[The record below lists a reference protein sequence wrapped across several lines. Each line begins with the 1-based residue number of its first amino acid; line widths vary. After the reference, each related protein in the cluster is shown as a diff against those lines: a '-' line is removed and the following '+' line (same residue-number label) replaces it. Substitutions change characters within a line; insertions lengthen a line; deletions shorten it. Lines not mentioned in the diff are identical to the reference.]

1 MRPKLGRPNIARY
14 SNRFSVPTARS
25 DAPLSVTWMGVA
37 TLLVD
42 DGSSA
47 LMTDGYFSRP
57 GLARVA
63 AGKVS
68 PSAER
73 VDGCLAR
80 ANVSR
85 LTAVIPVHT
94 HIDHAMDSA
103 LVADRTGAQLVGG
116 ESAANVVLVLAKLC
130 DDEGLFEAAGA
141 AMARAS
147 AESHRLL
154 RQVFAVSAAITAALC
169 LDATVVLLTP
179 VVLATVRRLRTPVRP
194 YAYATAHLANA
205 ASLLLPVSNLTNLLA
220 YHGAGISFTKFTLL
234 MALPWLSAVAAV
246 YVVFRWFF
254 ARDLRVV
261 PDRQQL
267 KPAPRLPMFVLV
279 VVALTLGGFAVA
291 ESVGLAPTWAALAG
305 AAVLALRSLRRGHT
319 SVLRIARAVNVS
331 FLVFVLALG
340 VVVHAVM
347 LNGMA
352 ARMSAVLP
360 TGSGLPALLGIAALA
375 AVLANVVNN
384 LPATLVLVP
393 LVAAGGPAA
402 VLAVLL
408 GVNIG
413 PNLTY
418 AGSLSNLLWR
428 GVLRRH
434 NVDASVGEYTRLG
447 LCTVPAALAMAVLAL
462 WASAQVLG
470 I

>member
-1 MRPKLGRPNIARY
+1 MTLAVALILLAVVLGFAVARPRGWPEAAAA
-14 SNRFSVPTARS
+14 VPA
-25 DAPLSVTWMGVA
+25 AVI
-37 TLLVD
+37 LLAIGAISPQQAMAQV
-42 DGSSA
+42 S
-47 LMTDGYFSRP
+47 
-57 GLARVA
+57 GLARV
-63 AGKVS
+63 
-68 PSAER
+68 
-73 VDGCLAR
+73 
-80 ANVSR
+80 
-85 LTAVIPVHT
+85 
-94 HIDHAMDSA
+94 
-103 LVADRTGAQLVGG
+103 VAFLGA
-116 ESAANVVLVLAKLC
+116 VLVLAKLC

-375 AVLANVVNN
+375 SVLA
-384 LPATLVLVP
+384 LHQLLDGRSLVLVP